1 MDRATIDLGAKDFA
15 AGLSFVAISR
25 VKTLK
30 GMAFCKHF
38 PWSRILKDTQTDSMK
53 MLTDD
58 NQRRLNLGFTLMLR
72 TKLERGEDRKR
83 TPGPI
88 T

>member
-1 MDRATIDLGAKDFA
+1 MYRATIDLGAKDFA

-30 GMAFCKHF
+30 GVAFHKHF
-38 PWSRILKDTQTDSMK
+38 PWSRIQRDTQTDTMK

-58 NQRRLNLGFTLMLR
+58 NERRLNLGFTLNTFGMDLS
-72 TKLERGEDRKR
+72 EYIFND
-83 TPGPI
+83 
-88 T
+88 